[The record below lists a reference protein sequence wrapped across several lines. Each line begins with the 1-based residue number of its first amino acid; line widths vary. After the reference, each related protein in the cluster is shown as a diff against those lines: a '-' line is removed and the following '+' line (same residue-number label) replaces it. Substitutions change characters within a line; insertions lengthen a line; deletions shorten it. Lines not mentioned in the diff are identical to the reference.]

1 MRSAARIGILAALA
15 LSACAGGDDPQDV
28 LGTLER
34 DRLEL
39 IAESNERLVELF
51 VEEGD
56 RVTAGAPLARQE
68 AGAMEPRLAQSR
80 ASLAEA
86 ERRLGDLVEGP
97 RSREIDEARA
107 TLKGAESTL
116 TTERRE
122 YQRVADLVERKLL
135 SASDLDQARARR
147 DAAQAAR
154 DEARARL
161 RLLEEGTRPEQL
173 AQARA
178 AVDRAKA
185 AVAELIVSA
194 ERYSVRAPRP
204 GLIEALPYEVGE
216 RPPVGAPL
224 VIMLADGAPYAR
236 VHVPEP
242 LRVAFAAGTA
252 VEVRI
257 DGVTDPLPGTVRYV
271 SSQAS
276 FTPYNS
282 LTQKDRSR
290 LAYLAEITLEG
301 DAASNLPAG
310 VPVQVRLAD
319 GR

>member
-1 MRSAARIGILAALA
+1 VRSAARIGILAALA

-154 DEARARL
+154 D
-161 RLLEEGTRPEQL
+161 G
-173 AQARA
+173 
-178 AVDRAKA
+178 
-185 AVAELIVSA
+185 
-194 ERYSVRAPRP
+194 
-204 GLIEALPYEVGE
+204 VGQ
-216 RPPVGAPL
+216 PP
-224 VIMLADGAPYAR
+224 
-236 VHVPEP
+236 
-242 LRVAFAAGTA
+242 
-252 VEVRI
+252 
-257 DGVTDPLPGTVRYV
+257 
-271 SSQAS
+271 
-276 FTPYNS
+276 
-282 LTQKDRSR
+282 
-290 LAYLAEITLEG
+290 
-301 DAASNLPAG
+301 
-310 VPVQVRLAD
+310 
-319 GR
+319 